1 MELTLSREVIH
12 VYLKLIDSHV
22 ISLSVYNSSTSIITD
37 HTIELHYAV
46 DYKVVLCSNCNDIY
60 TILKELHINPV
71 CVI

>member
-1 MELTLSREVIH
+1 MELTLTREVIH

-22 ISLSVYNSSTSIITD
+22 ISLSIYNSSMPIITD

-46 DYKVVLCSNCNDIY
+46 DYTVLRSNCNDIH

>member
-1 MELTLSREVIH
+1 MELTLTREVIH

-22 ISLSVYNSSTSIITD
+22 ISLSIYNSSMPIITD

-46 DYKVVLCSNCNDIY
+46 DYKVLRSNCNDIY

>member
-22 ISLSVYNSSTSIITD
+22 ISLSVYNSTTSVITD

-46 DYKVVLCSNCNDIY
+46 EYTVLRSNCNDIY
-60 TILKELHINPV
+60 TV
-71 CVI
+71 